1 MENLKKASCACS
13 NRNSLKKT
21 PTKGDKKMSVL
32 NSLSV
37 VLLFLFPKCPLC
49 WAAYASLFSFIGL
62 ESISYNSNWSYVI
75 LGLLLIGSF
84 LLLRKHYLN
93 KAWLS
98 IIFYGLG
105 ISILLLTYYVKL
117 SETYWLYIILFLI
130 VLSNF
135 SKQTSH
141 KIIKLFK
148 HSFFL
153 IR

>member
-1 MENLKKASCACS
+1 MEKSKKTSCACS
-13 NRNSLKKT
+13 NRNSLKKA
-21 PTKGDKKMSVL
+21 PTKGGKKMSVL

-37 VLLFLFPKCPLC
+37 VLLFLFPKCPMC

-75 LGLLLIGSF
+75 LGLLGIGSF

-105 ISILLLTYYVKL
+105 VSILLLTYYINL
-117 SETYWLYIILFLI
+117 SETFWLYIILSLI
-130 VLSNF
+130 ALSNF
-135 SKQTSH
+135 SKQTSD

-148 HSFFL
+148 RPFFV

>member
-1 MENLKKASCACS
+1 MNVKSKGIDCKCS
-13 NRNSLKKT
+13 FDTSEE
-21 PTKGDKKMSVL
+21 TKRKDGKKMSVL
-32 NSLSV
+32 NTLSV

-93 KAWLS
+93 KAWFS
-98 IIFYGLG
+98 IIFYGVG
-105 ISILLLTYYVKL
+105 ISILLLTYYANL

-130 VLSNF
+130 ALSNL
-135 SKQTSH
+135 SKQTGQ
-141 KIIKLFK
+141 KLIKSFK
-148 HSFFL
+148 HSFFS
-153 IR
+153 

>member
-1 MENLKKASCACS
+1 MENSKKTSCACS
-13 NRNSLKKT
+13 NHNSLKKAQA
-21 PTKGDKKMSVL
+21 KGSKKMSVL

-105 ISILLLTYYVKL
+105 FSILLLTYYVNL

-141 KIIKLFK
+141 KLIKLFK
-148 HSFFL
+148 LPFFV